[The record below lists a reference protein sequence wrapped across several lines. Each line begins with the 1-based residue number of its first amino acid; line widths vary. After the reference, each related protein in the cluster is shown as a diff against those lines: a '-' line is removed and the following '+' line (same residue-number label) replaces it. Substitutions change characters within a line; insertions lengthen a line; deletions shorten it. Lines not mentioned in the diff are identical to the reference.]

1 MTVSFRSKY
10 QVIPGCTGRS
20 GKNTGCRPEIEN
32 RPVKCK
38 VVNQRKKKKDTQI
51 PTVASTFLVATP
63 LPLLLLLLLSSSGV
77 APLMF
82 LWTFFAFCFYFSSER
97 RLVKSG
103 GVPWH
108 HPRQLGQFKFQIDFY
123 IFLIL
128 KGHKFQ
134 RHLNVQTCIPFV
146 KDASDLPLQLQIYYY
161 YYY

>member
-63 LPLLLLLLLSSSGV
+63 LPLLLLLLLSSSRV
-77 APLMF
+77 APLLFHF
-82 LWTFFAFCFYFSSER
+82 LLANVSLNFLCFLLLLFIREE
-97 RLVKSG
+97 
-103 GVPWH
+103 
-108 HPRQLGQFKFQIDFY
+108 
-123 IFLIL
+123 
-128 KGHKFQ
+128 
-134 RHLNVQTCIPFV
+134 TC
-146 KDASDLPLQLQIYYY
+146 
-161 YYY
+161 